1 MAKWQTVIEKL
12 WTIGAILVDL
22 IDDILDESIDILK
35 VGAERGM
42 DLAGSLVTLID
53 WILDH
58 ISWGIT
64 YFDIKFLR
72 RAHDT
77 RMSLLKYKRQIQNG
91 ALYFIVSGLAIA
103 FLFSHYINYSYS
115 YNGRTMGIVREQKD
129 VLEVLDLASE
139 ELTQEYGLKVA
150 INGDTDISFKP
161 VLSFKKEIDKP
172 DNVLKKFTYMG
183 DIQTSA
189 YGFYVNGIRIGT
201 VQSEEVGNSV
211 VQAVINKYLNGK
223 SPDDYDFVG
232 INENVRISE
241 VDASLT
247 QINSKEALLK
257 IIDQGT
263 INEYRTTD
271 TAGNETL
278 VKEEVP
284 IMTVKTIGEETFTE
298 TIEYKEEVIE
308 SDAYYEGDEFVQ
320 TWGSNGKRAV
330 TARVTRVNGEITD
343 REDIKTE
350 VIIQPVNKVTIKGT
364 KEKPPTVGSGTFI
377 LPVNGG
383 VDTSSFGWRWG
394 RMHEGI
400 DIGAATGTPI
410 YASDGGTVI
419 TAGWN
424 GGYGLC
430 VDIDHGGGYMT
441 RYGHCSSIYVSVGE
455 QVFQGQTIA
464 AVGSTGWSTGPHCH
478 FEIRIDGVAYNPLD
492 FL

>member
-1 MAKWQTVIEKL
+1 MAKWQAVIEKL
-12 WTIGAILVDL
+12 WVIGAIIIDTT
-22 IDDILDESIDILK
+22 DDILDESAEILRI
-35 VGAERGM
+35 GGERLL
-42 DLAGSLVTLID
+42 DLAGLLVVGFD
-53 WILDH
+53 WIADRVA
-58 ISWGIT
+58 WGIT
-64 YFDIKFLR
+64 YFGIHFLR
-72 RAHDT
+72 RVHDV
-77 RMSLLKYKRQIQNG
+77 RVSLMKYRRPIQNG
-91 ALYFIVSGLAIA
+91 ALYFIVSGLVIA

-129 VLEVLDLASE
+129 VLDVLDLVSE

-150 INGDTDISFKP
+150 IDGDTDITFKP

-183 DIQTSA
+183 DIQTKA
-189 YGFYVNGIRIGT
+189 FGFFVNGIRIGT

-211 VQAVINKYLNGK
+211 VQAIISKYIKGNAGN
-223 SPDDYDFVG
+223 YDFIGV
-232 INENVRISE
+232 NENVRITE
-241 VDASLT
+241 ENTSLT
-247 QINSKEALLK
+247 QINSKESLIK
-257 IIDQGT
+257 IIEAGT
-263 INEYRTTD
+263 VNEYRTTD
-271 TAGNETL
+271 ANGNETV

-298 TIEYKEEVIE
+298 PIKYETQTVE
-308 SDAYYEGDEFVQ
+308 SDQYYEGDEFVQ
-320 TWGSNGKRAV
+320 TSGSDGKRAV
-330 TARVTRVNGEITD
+330 TARVTRVNGEVT
-343 REDIKTE
+343 ESEEIKSE
-350 VIIQPVNKVTIKGT
+350 VIIKPITKVIIKGT
-364 KEKPPTVGSGTFI
+364 RERPPTQGTGTFM

-400 DIGAATGTPI
+400 DIGASTGTPI
-410 YASDGGTVI
+410 MASDGGTVI

-430 VDIDHGGGYMT
+430 VDIDHGGGVMT

-455 QVFQGQTIA
+455 KVFQGQTIA

>member
-1 MAKWQTVIEKL
+1 MAKRQALIEKL
-12 WTIGAILVDL
+12 WLIGAILVDL
-22 IDDILDESIDILK
+22 ADDILDETFEILK
-35 VGAERGM
+35 VGAEWLV
-42 DLAGSLVTLID
+42 DLAGSLVTVVD

-64 YFDIKFLR
+64 YFGIRFLR
-72 RAHDT
+72 RAHNT
-77 RMSLLKYKRQIQNG
+77 RMSLIKYRRQIQNG
-91 ALYFIVSGLAIA
+91 AFYFIVSGLAIA

-150 INGDTDISFKP
+150 IDGDSDITFKP

-183 DIQTSA
+183 DIQTKA

-211 VQAVINKYLNGK
+211 VQTIINRYISGNAG
-223 SPDDYDFVG
+223 DYDYVG
-232 INENVRISE
+232 INEKVRISE
-241 VDASLT
+241 VDTPLT
-247 QINSKEALLK
+247 QINSKDALLK

-271 TAGNETL
+271 ENGNETV

-284 IMTVKTIGEETFTE
+284 ILTVKTVGEETFTE
-298 TIEYKEEVIE
+298 TIKYETKTVE
-308 SDAYYEGDEFVQ
+308 SDSYYEGDEFVQ
-320 TWGSNGKRAV
+320 TAGSDGKRAV
-330 TARVTRVNGEITD
+330 TARVTRLNGEIVN
-343 REDIKTE
+343 REDLRNE
-350 VIIQPVNKVTIKGT
+350 VIIQPVTKVIIKGT
-364 KEKPPTVGSGTFI
+364 KERPPTVGSGTFI

-400 DIGAATGTPI
+400 DIGASTGTPI
-410 YASDGGTVI
+410 MASDGGTVI

-455 QVFQGQTIA
+455 QVFQGRTIA